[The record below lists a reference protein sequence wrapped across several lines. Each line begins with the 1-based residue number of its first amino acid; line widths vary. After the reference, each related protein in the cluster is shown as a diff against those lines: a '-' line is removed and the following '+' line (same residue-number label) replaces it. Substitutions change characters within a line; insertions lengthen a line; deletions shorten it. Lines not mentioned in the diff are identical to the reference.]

1 MESTNNLQILSDQSP
16 FSFEFFSKILD
27 FLISVYDFIVNPK
40 LWNTLFIIS
49 SILSVIF
56 IGIIIYTIVRIRET
70 QVEEKED
77 IKRQIDEA
85 EKKRKEKEKRE
96 NPKWHYILSLMEGF
110 NDSDWRMAIIE
121 ADSMMEEILKD
132 KGMYGSS
139 LAELLNSA
147 KSNGYRNIQDA
158 WDAHIIRNKIAHEGS
173 DYPLTQ
179 VEGRR
184 VLKMYQNF
192 FEELDVI

>member
-1 MESTNNLQILSDQSP
+1 MEATNNLQIISEQSP

-27 FLISVYDFIVNPK
+27 FLISIYDFIVNPN

-139 LAELLNSA
+139 LSELLNSA